1 MTKSAQSPQPLAS
14 VNVENMVEN
23 KVLKSSETVSNMVC
37 DVIELSDN
45 DEQMPVV
52 GQNKDTKICAIPA
65 TIDIPPMHFMPR
77 PTDILNTSPNT
88 LQAAAAATAAAV
100 VAAVSVPKLEVQS
113 SVGDRLPRETLVS
126 EILKGTLPSPANF
139 PLAGKSQLANSALP
153 SSAVRASDAVV
164 HPSESFL
171 AAYDRFL
178 SGAGSSSHLSP
189 SSKQQQLTSLQKVQM
204 KQQQKKQLQ
213 SKVVSSS
220 MGKHDLGNDRSKQTV
235 PVQWHMDNLLM
246 DDKVHK
252 GTSVVSDSPA
262 NHLSASRTAASTS
275 TSTVPHVSVSQPA
288 NYKKMYSLLKG
299 SESLDALPTSKTE
312 LVQQQ
317 IISQILAE
325 QEAAKNLKWAGKSG
339 EDHSKKSLSGG
350 ISHHMP
356 KLPTPAV
363 VLSRQLPSTSS
374 TVSLMSPPSTSQR
387 QAQSSGSVLHGVSGS
402 VRAGGAQMPSLSLL
416 PPTDVNSSV
425 IKSQDNGKHKTAAN
439 VRSQQQH
446 SPTTSASQAVTQ
458 NCGSNNS
465 VSSPSELLSK
475 KGSPMSGP
483 NLPQVSLQRMFSPG
497 LLSPNSSQS
506 QHCNKPLTGHISPAS
521 RATGMLSGHPSQ
533 NQRAF
538 LSPGQNLQNQK
549 NLLTGQTGHGA
560 EVAHRLSAS
569 SNLQQERDGKLG
581 SGSSL
586 AGTADGKLQKADVA
600 QRLFEQKVKPK
611 ATAIDMKNKFRLD
624 QHFLDLQTEIL
635 IDSHKK
641 LPDSRASEHAA
652 QALTAGTA
660 SSSKR

>member
-1 MTKSAQSPQPLAS
+1 
-14 VNVENMVEN
+14 
-23 KVLKSSETVSNMVC
+23 
-37 DVIELSDN
+37 
-45 DEQMPVV
+45 
-52 GQNKDTKICAIPA
+52 
-65 TIDIPPMHFMPR
+65 
-77 PTDILNTSPNT
+77 
-88 LQAAAAATAAAV
+88 
-100 VAAVSVPKLEVQS
+100 
-113 SVGDRLPRETLVS
+113 
-126 EILKGTLPSPANF
+126 
-139 PLAGKSQLANSALP
+139 
-153 SSAVRASDAVV
+153 
-164 HPSESFL
+164 
-171 AAYDRFL
+171 
-178 SGAGSSSHLSP
+178 
-189 SSKQQQLTSLQKVQM
+189 
-204 KQQQKKQLQ
+204 
-213 SKVVSSS
+213 
-220 MGKHDLGNDRSKQTV
+220 
-235 PVQWHMDNLLM
+235 
-246 DDKVHK
+246 
-252 GTSVVSDSPA
+252 
-262 NHLSASRTAASTS
+262 
-275 TSTVPHVSVSQPA
+275 
-288 NYKKMYSLLKG
+288 
-299 SESLDALPTSKTE
+299 
-312 LVQQQ
+312 
-317 IISQILAE
+317 
-325 QEAAKNLKWAGKSG
+325 
-339 EDHSKKSLSGG
+339 
-350 ISHHMP
+350 
-356 KLPTPAV
+356 
-363 VLSRQLPSTSS
+363 
-374 TVSLMSPPSTSQR
+374 
-387 QAQSSGSVLHGVSGS
+387 
-402 VRAGGAQMPSLSLL
+402 MPSLSLL
-416 PPTDVNSSV
+416 PPTGVNSSV

-439 VRSQQQH
+439 VRLQQQH

-458 NCGSNNS
+458 NCGTSNS

-652 QALTAGTA
+652 EALTAGTA
-660 SSSKR
+660 SSSKRTSSSGMHSQWPTTKTSVSSAVISPSSANKAAGRIVKSDSMQTSSAALSSVAAHIQNTESAVPKPAHMGAHKHAGQTKTNPPPAHGGIGSQGQIKAHQAAAVAAAFFNRQQAGLPTAHLSHAFTRPPFEDSSSAPSDNK